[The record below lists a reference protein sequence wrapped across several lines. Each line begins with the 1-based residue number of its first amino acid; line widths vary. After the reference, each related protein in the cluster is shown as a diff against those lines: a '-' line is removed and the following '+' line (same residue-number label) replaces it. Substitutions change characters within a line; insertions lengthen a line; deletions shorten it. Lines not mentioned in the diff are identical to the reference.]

1 MRRVARV
8 VVGLG
13 AVSVLAGCGFL
24 EELAHP
30 PVAPLTPVST
40 APPPTPSPTPPPAT
54 PVLTVQLVGDQDL
67 AIGPLRGALLVDA
80 HPVAAGLPP
89 LANGFRTTC
98 GLDEA
103 TTRYQA
109 VDLTFATGSTS
120 TVVSTGLSV
129 SGPAVDAGVVGLFTD
144 STSSDVRYCED
155 GDRTPST
162 DHLVLGSSGRPTVT
176 TYLVVGPDA
185 PDDALTGLTVALT
198 DLHDP
203 VAGGTG
209 RDGPWTVVGGP
220 ASSCLDA
227 PGGLCVSVG

>member
-1 MRRVARV
+1 MRRGARLV
-8 VVGLG
+8 TGLA
-13 AVSVLAGCGFL
+13 AVSVLSGCGFL

-30 PVAPLTPVST
+30 PVTPVAVEST
-40 APPPTPSPTPPPAT
+40 TPRATPTPPPAT
-54 PVLTVQLVGDQDL
+54 PVLTVQLRGDREL
-67 AIGPLRGALLVDA
+67 PGGPFGGTLLVDA

-89 LANGFRTTC
+89 LDVTFPVDC

-103 TTRYQA
+103 TTRHLA
-109 VDLTFATGSTS
+109 VDLTFAARSAGV
-120 TVVSTGLSV
+120 TVVSAGISV
-129 SGPAVDAGVVGLFTD
+129 SGPAVDAGVVGLFVD
-144 STSSDVRYCED
+144 SSDSDVRYCRD
-155 GDRTPST
+155 GDRTPSV
-162 DHLVLGSSGRPTVT
+162 DHLVLGATGATTVAA
-176 TYLVVGPDA
+176 YLVVGPDA

-203 VAGGTG
+203 VAGGSN